1 MEPSHPT
8 ILIVDDEQINIR
20 LLAETVNE
28 LGNVIF
34 ATDGASAIEQAS
46 EQQPDLILLDVK
58 MPDMDGYA
66 VCAVLKNDDATR
78 NIPVMFVSA
87 LGEEGE
93 EEGLNAGAIDYIYK
107 PFRPA
112 IVKARVRNQ
121 LDLKRYRDALEDIAF
136 HDGLTGL
143 PNRRAFD
150 RHYADELRRSHRS
163 KKPLTV
169 VLADV
174 DHFKSY
180 NDTYGHGKGDA
191 CLRIVGAA
199 LSAPRSRPGDM
210 LARYGG
216 EEFVGIFPDCDLRG
230 AELICETLRISVENL
245 GIPHTGSSV
254 GDRVT
259 VSVGSVTSVPDSPDA
274 GERLLSLADEQL
286 YASKQKGR
294 NRVSCTEENA

>member
-1 MEPSHPT
+1 MDSKHPS

-20 LLAETVNE
+20 LLAETVND
-28 LGNVIF
+28 LASVIF
-34 ATDGASAIEQAS
+34 ATDGETAIQQAF
-46 EQQPDLILLDVK
+46 EQQPDLILLDVRMPK
-58 MPDMDGYA
+58 MNGYD
-66 VCAVLKNDDATR
+66 VCAALKELEETR
-78 NIPVMFVSA
+78 NIPVIFVSA

-93 EEGLNAGAIDYIYK
+93 EEGLHAGAIDYIYK

-112 IVKARVRNQ
+112 IVKARIRNQ

-150 RHYADELRRSHRS
+150 RHFEDEIRRAHRS
-163 KKPLTV
+163 KKPLTI
-169 VLADV
+169 VLVDI
-174 DHFKSY
+174 DHFKTY

-199 LSAPRSRPGDM
+199 LAAPRNRPGDM

-216 EEFVGIFPDCDLRG
+216 EEFVGIFLDCDING

-245 GIPHTGSSV
+245 GIPHSASSTS
-254 GDRVT
+254 DCVT
-259 VSVGSVTSVPDSPDA
+259 VSVGAVSAVPDSPDA
-274 GERLLSLADEQL
+274 GEHLLIEADRQL
-286 YASKQKGR
+286 YASKQNGR
-294 NRVSCTEENA
+294 NQVSVTKD

>member
-1 MEPSHPT
+1 MESKHPS

-20 LLAETVNE
+20 LLAESVE
-28 LGNVIF
+28 DLGSVIF
-34 ATDGASAIEQAS
+34 ATDGESAIQQAIQ
-46 EQQPDLILLDVK
+46 QQPDLILLDVR
-58 MPDMDGYA
+58 MPKMDGYE
-66 VCAVLKNDDATR
+66 VCAALKDKDETR
-78 NIPVMFVSA
+78 NIPIIFVSA

-112 IVKARVRNQ
+112 IVKARIRNQ
-121 LDLKRYRDALEDIAF
+121 LDLKRYSDALEEIAF

-150 RHYADELRRSHRS
+150 RHYADELRRAHRS

-169 VLADV
+169 VLVDI
-174 DHFKSY
+174 DHFKTY

-191 CLRIVGAA
+191 CLRIVAAA
-199 LSAPRSRPGDM
+199 LSAPQNRPGDM

-216 EEFVGIFPDCDLRG
+216 EEFVGIFPECNIGG

-245 GIPHTGSSV
+245 GIPHSASSTGEC
-254 GDRVT
+254 VT
-259 VSVGSVTSVPDSPDA
+259 VSVGSMSAVPSSPDA
-274 GERLLSLADEQL
+274 GEDLLAEADKQL
-286 YASKQKGR
+286 YLSKYNGR
-294 NRVSCTEENA
+294 NRVSCTIKS

>member
-1 MEPSHPT
+1 MDSQRPT
-8 ILIVDDEQINIR
+8 ILVVDDQQINVR
-20 LLAETVNE
+20 LLAETVND
-28 LGNVIF
+28 LGKVIF
-34 ATDGASAIEQAS
+34 AMDGATAIKMAT

-58 MPDMDGYA
+58 MPGIDGYA
-66 VCAVLKNDDATR
+66 VCAQLKDRDDTR
-78 NIPVMFVSA
+78 NIPIVFVSA

-93 EEGLNAGAIDYIYK
+93 EEGLNAGAIDYIHK

-143 PNRRAFD
+143 ANRRAFD
-150 RHYADELRRSHRS
+150 LHYSDEVRRAHRN

-169 VLADV
+169 VLCDI

-191 CLRIVGAA
+191 CLRIVGEA
-199 LSAPRSRPGDM
+199 LAAPRNRPGDM

-216 EEFVGIFPDCDLRG
+216 EEFVGVFPECNITG
-230 AELICETLRISVENL
+230 AELICETLRMSVEQL
-245 GIPHTGSSV
+245 EIPHKASSASDV
-254 GDRVT
+254 VT
-259 VSVGSVTSVPDSPDA
+259 ISVGSVTAIPESPDIMKD
-274 GERLLSLADEQL
+274 LLEMADKQL
-286 YASKQKGR
+286 YLSKQNGR
-294 NRVSCTEENA
+294 NRVSCAEA

>member
-1 MEPSHPT
+1 MDIKHPT

-20 LLAETVNE
+20 LLAETVND
-28 LGNVIF
+28 LGSVVF
-34 ATDGASAIEQAS
+34 ATNGQAAIQQAH

-58 MPDMDGYA
+58 MPEMDGYS
-66 VCAVLKNDDATR
+66 VCAALKDQDGTR
-78 NIPVMFVSA
+78 NIPVVFVSA

-112 IVKARVRNQ
+112 IVRARVRNQ

-150 RHYADELRRSHRS
+150 RHFTDEIRRAHRS
-163 KKPLTV
+163 EKPLSV
-169 VLADV
+169 VLADI
-174 DHFKSY
+174 DHFKAY

-199 LSAPRSRPGDM
+199 LSAPRNRPGDM

-216 EEFVGIFPDCDLRG
+216 EEFVGIFPDCDVYG

-245 GIPHTGSSV
+245 EIPHSASTV
-254 GDRVT
+254 ADVVT
-259 VSVGSVTSVPDSPDA
+259 VSVGSVTSIPNSPDVHDD
-274 GERLLSLADEQL
+274 LLAAADQQL
-286 YASKQKGR
+286 YRSKQNGR
-294 NRVSCTEENA
+294 NRVSCTKS